1 MVLIG
6 ILARKRHGKDTCA
19 DYLVNAYGFHKMAL
33 ADPLKESCRTL
44 FDLSDEQLYGDL
56 KEVVDERWG
65 VTPRRIL
72 QYIGTNIFRYS
83 MDELLP
89 WVKDNFWLEKIRI
102 KYEDFKKKY
111 GDNVNVVIS
120 DLRFP
125 NEVDFVH
132 SIGGTVIKVYRPC
145 ICDDTETHSSEILID
160 EITSYEHLI
169 VNDGTVEEYYKK
181 IDQIVSS

>member
-1 MVLIG
+1 
-6 ILARKRHGKDTCA
+6 
-19 DYLVNAYGFHKMAL
+19 
-33 ADPLKESCRTL
+33 
-44 FDLSDEQLYGDL
+44 
-56 KEVVDERWG
+56 
-65 VTPRRIL
+65 
-72 QYIGTNIFRYS
+72 